1 MADQT
6 IPASVRADLE
16 AERDRLAAHLDG
28 LEPGSADTVADDN
41 FADSG
46 QVAAEKGE
54 YQALAAQLRAEL
66 DEVESAL
73 HKLDEGTYGVCET
86 CHQPIAPARLEAKPA
101 ARYCIEHA

>member
-16 AERDRLAAHLDG
+16 VERERLAAQIDS

-54 YQALAAQLRAEL
+54 YQALSAQLRAEL
-66 DEVESAL
+66 DEVETAL
-73 HKLDEGTYGVCET
+73 RKLDEGTYGVCET

-101 ARYCIEHA
+101 ARFCIEHA